1 MRGFITFLTVL
12 LLTILVNS
20 CNTTKVVPVREA
32 HHSEHITTDK
42 DSVHIVDSIFVY
54 INGDTIRET
63 RWRDQWR
70 DRLIRDTVWLA
81 DTIPKV
87 ETVIVEKKLGVID
100 SIKLKTWNIIAAIL
114 FFIFIVFIIKSKLRV
129 L

>member
-12 LLTILVNS
+12 FLTILVNS
-20 CNTTKVVPVREA
+20 CNTRKVVPVREA

-87 ETVIVEKKLGVID
+87 VEKKLGVID

-114 FFIFIVFIIKSKLRV
+114 FIIFIVFIIKSKLRV

>member
-12 LLTILVNS
+12 FLTILVNS

-87 ETVIVEKKLGVID
+87 ETVIVEKRLSRIEEWQMNIGRDVMWAVPIILCLYMLYRKF
-100 SIKLKTWNIIAAIL
+100 LK
-114 FFIFIVFIIKSKLRV
+114 
-129 L
+129 